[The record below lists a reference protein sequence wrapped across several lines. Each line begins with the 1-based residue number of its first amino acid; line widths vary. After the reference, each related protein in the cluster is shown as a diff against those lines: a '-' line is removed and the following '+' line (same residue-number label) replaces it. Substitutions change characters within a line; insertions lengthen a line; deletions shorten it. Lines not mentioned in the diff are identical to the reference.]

1 MTPAEQLA
9 FWADRLR
16 DMAASGL
23 KYSQNIYDFT
33 GHIRRIQDAYR
44 IWRGEPKAHFDT

>member
-9 FWADRLR
+9 LWADRLR

-23 KYSQNIYDFT
+23 KYSQNIYDHAFKT
-33 GHIRRIQDAYR
+33 PIASGGAS
-44 IWRGEPKAHFDT
+44 